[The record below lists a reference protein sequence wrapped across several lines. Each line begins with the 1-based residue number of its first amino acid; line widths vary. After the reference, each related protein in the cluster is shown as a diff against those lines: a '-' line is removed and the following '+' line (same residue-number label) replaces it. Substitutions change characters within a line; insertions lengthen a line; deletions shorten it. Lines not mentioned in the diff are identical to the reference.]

1 MRRPLALASAL
12 ALTLAACASYGL
24 VPANQPAV
32 AARHL
37 RVTPPDAWNR
47 LPRGLDQLSQEENW
61 TKNGAVLDSISF
73 FGGLQSGAALVRQRR
88 KEDRQVPVFRAG
100 MSPPELTAM
109 VESYYRVRGGVVQ
122 FTPTEVAPVGFLDT
136 TGVAM
141 DFDYLTPDDVRRK
154 GRAVMA
160 EVGGKLYLMTLDG
173 TRSHYF
179 DAARPDFDA
188 MVANAR
194 VE

>member
-1 MRRPLALASAL
+1 MMRRLCALTL
-12 ALTLAACASYGL
+12 ALTLAACAGYAL

-32 AARHL
+32 AARSL
-37 RVTPPDAWNR
+37 TVTPPAAWNR
-47 LPRGLDQLSQEENW
+47 LPRGIDQLSQEENW

-73 FGGLQSGAALVRQRR
+73 FGGLQSGAAFVRQRR
-88 KEDRQVPVFRAG
+88 REDQQVPVFRAG
-100 MSPPELTAM
+100 MAPPELIAM
-109 VESYYRVRGGVVQ
+109 IESYYRVRGGVVQ
-122 FTPTEVAPVGFLDT
+122 FTPTSVAPVDFLGT
-136 TGVAM
+136 TGVGM
-141 DFDYLTPDDVRRK
+141 DFDYLTLDDVKRK

-188 MVANAR
+188 MVASAR
-194 VE
+194 VR